1 MSDLIVVTGIRG
13 FGYHGVLPEERI
25 TGQEFIVDLQVTADF
40 SDAVES
46 DDVTSTVN
54 YAELAKI
61 ALDAIVGPAFNLI
74 ESLADVIAKK
84 CLTINRVQAVCVTVH
99 KPSAPLGVPF
109 DDVKV
114 IRCLP

>member
-40 SDAVES
+40 SGAVES
-46 DDVTSTVN
+46 DDVTGTVN
-54 YAELAKI
+54 YAELGKI

-84 CLTINRVQAVCVTVH
+84 CLTINRVEAVCVTVH